1 MSESS
6 RKRGGSDSCHR
17 VEEKKQ
23 KVEKW
28 SDYLKITDLYPDTK
42 DFKPWCYN
50 HQQLKNVG
58 KNAGNHHHL
67 SFTNV
72 TIPNFN
78 LEEVVRQYDKTQPPE
93 VQQQGFEAANEET
106 LRLVDDMNVFV
117 RDNSKK
123 VFVKD
128 KSGEG
133 YVFLIL
139 LIVHY

>member
-6 RKRGGSDSCHR
+6 RKRGGSDSRHR

-28 SDYLKITDLYPDTK
+28 SDYLKITDLYPDTR

-50 HQQLKNVG
+50 HQQLKNIG
-58 KNAGNHHHL
+58 KNASNRHHL
-67 SFTNV
+67 IFTNV

>member
-1 MSESS
+1 M
-6 RKRGGSDSCHR
+6 
-17 VEEKKQ
+17 
-23 KVEKW
+23 
-28 SDYLKITDLYPDTK
+28 I
-42 DFKPWCYN
+42 
-50 HQQLKNVG
+50 
-58 KNAGNHHHL
+58 
-67 SFTNV
+67 FTNV

-93 VQQQGFEAANEET
+93 VQQHGFEAVNEET
-106 LRLVDDMNVFV
+106 LRLVDDINVFV